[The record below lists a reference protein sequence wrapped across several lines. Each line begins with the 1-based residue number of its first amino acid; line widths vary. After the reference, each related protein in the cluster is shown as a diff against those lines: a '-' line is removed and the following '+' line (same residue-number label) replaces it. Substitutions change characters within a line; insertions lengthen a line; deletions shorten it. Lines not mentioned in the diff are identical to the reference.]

1 MFKKILVANRGE
13 IACRVMRTAKKMGIA
28 TVAVYSDA
36 DARAPHV
43 LMADESVRLGPP
55 PAGESYLLADLIL
68 LAAKETGADCIH
80 PGYGFLSERE
90 SFARACADAG
100 IAFVGPPPKA
110 IAAMGDKIES
120 KKLAK
125 AAGVNVV
132 PGFLGEIADTEDA
145 VRIASGIGYPVMM
158 KASAGGGGKGM
169 RLAYSEQDVR
179 EGFEATKREGLASFG
194 DDRVFIEKFIES
206 PRHIEIQ
213 VMGDQH
219 GTIVYLG
226 ERECSIQR
234 RHQKVVEEAPSPFVT
249 PKMRKAMG
257 EQAVALARA
266 VGYFSA
272 GTVELIVSGADTT
285 GEGFYFLEM
294 NTRLQVEHPVTEAV
308 TGLDLVELMIRVA
321 YGEALPFGQDDVV
334 LKGWAIE
341 NRVYAEDPYR
351 GFLPSTGRLVR
362 YQPPESVGTPYT
374 SLSPSPS
381 GEGLGWG
388 RAADSTDVALGE
400 TAPTPYPSPEGEG
413 QEEKGAFLSSPEGEG
428 QEEVAYVR
436 VDDGVRE
443 GGEVSIF
450 YDPMIA
456 KLITWAPTREE
467 AIDEQIAA
475 LDAFEITGP
484 GNNIDFLSAL
494 MQHPRFRSGN
504 ITTGFIAE
512 EYPDGFHG
520 APASPELIRDLSA
533 IAAFAATAEA
543 DRARRIDGQLGKRLR
558 PPAQWSVRIGDA
570 THVVDISTDGVIVDG
585 EDLDIGLEYTPGDRM
600 VHAEIDDADLS
611 VKIVRTRGG
620 FRLTTRGAS
629 HDARVLPAHVAPYAQ
644 HLIDKVPPD
653 LSKFLLCPMPGLLMR
668 LDVGVGD
675 KVEAGQPLAVVEAM
689 KMENILRAEK
699 AGTVKAVNARTGDS
713 LAVDAIILE
722 ME

>member
-1 MFKKILVANRGE
+1 MFKKILIANRGE

-36 DARAPHV
+36 DARSPHV

-68 LAAKETGADCIH
+68 AAAKQTGADCIH

-90 SFARACADAG
+90 SFAKACAEAG
-100 IAFVGPPPKA
+100 IAFVGPPPNA

-125 AAGVNVV
+125 QAGVNVV
-132 PGFLGEIADTEDA
+132 PGFLGEIDSTDHA
-145 VRIASGIGYPVMM
+145 VEIASGIGYPVMM

-219 GTIVYLG
+219 GNIVYLG

-266 VGYFSA
+266 VGYYSA

-321 YGEALPFGQDDVV
+321 AGEPLGFTQDDVT
-334 LKGWAIE
+334 LNGWAVE

-351 GFLPSTGRLVR
+351 GFLPSIGRLVR
-362 YQPPESVGTPYT
+362 YNPPESSETPYK
-374 SLSPSPS
+374 SPSPS
-381 GEGLGWG
+381 GEGLGEG
-388 RAADSTDVALGE
+388 LSISAASAISPP
-400 TAPTPYPSPEGEG
+400 PTPPLKGRGEA
-413 QEEKGAFLSSPEGEG
+413 EP
-428 QEEVAYVR
+428 YTR

-443 GGEVSIF
+443 GGEVSMF

-467 AIDEQIAA
+467 AIDAQIDA
-475 LDAFEITGP
+475 LDRFEIAGP

-494 MQHPRFRSGN
+494 MQHPRFRSGT

-520 APASPELIRDLSA
+520 APPSPELVEALAA

-543 DRARRIDGQLGKRLR
+543 DRARRTDGQLGKRLR
-558 PPAQWSVRIGDA
+558 PPSDWSVKIGETEHLVA
-570 THVVDISTDGVIVDG
+570 ISTDGITVDDS
-585 EDLDIGLEYTPGDRM
+585 DLDIALEYTPGDR
-600 VHAEIDDADLS
+600 VIEAELDGAPLTVRIA
-611 VKIVRTRGG
+611 RTRTG
-620 FRLTTRGAS
+620 FTLTTRGAS
-629 HDARVLPAHVAPYAQ
+629 HVARVLPAHVAPYAR
-644 HLIDKVPPD
+644 HLIEKVPPD
-653 LSKFLLCPMPGLLMR
+653 LSRFLLCPMPGLLMR
-668 LDVGVGD
+668 LDVGAGD

-699 AGTVKAVNARTGDS
+699 AGTVKSVNAAPGDS
-713 LAVDAIILE
+713 LAVDAVILE